1 MIVVGKHNSEKMFA
15 VVNLDDFVEL
25 LDYVIVSLN
34 DGDLNGIYRDE
45 TQEAVPYP
53 QAEMA

>member
-15 VVNLDDFVEL
+15 IVNLDDFVEL
-25 LDYVIVSLN
+25 LNYVIVSLE

-45 TQEAVPYP
+45 AEEAVPN
-53 QAEMA
+53 QQTEMA